1 MPLLG
6 YNKNQ
11 KAQAPD
17 FAQFKVLFL
26 LFSLN
31 GKGKVISKEKSNE
44 KDQQKSKKFGS
55 KWLRRTE

>member
-6 YNKNQ
+6 YSKNQ
-11 KAQAPD
+11 KVQAPG

-31 GKGKVISKEKSNE
+31 GKGKVISKEKSNK